1 MLSEDLLGKP
11 AGDRMAMVSESALL
25 CTTKSGEQF
34 CTDSMPQPLS
44 PRRRLGLF
52 IAPTTAITL
61 SRRHRIAQARAPTPS
76 DLSNPGI
83 AGVTSLNCSDRN

>member
-44 PRRRLGLF
+44 PRRRLGFF
-52 IAPTTAITL
+52 IALNSTPTAATSTAQLT
-61 SRRHRIAQARAPTPS
+61 RTIA
-76 DLSNPGI
+76 
-83 AGVTSLNCSDRN
+83 